1 MAFGR
6 SVASFSAVM
15 SGLRRLA
22 VAESSAAATG
32 CAQQHLAAPTLAS
45 LRSFVPAMA
54 CWSGPSSL
62 TAQLGL
68 AAAGHRHFAA
78 AAAAARA
85 GPAQQQAAATAG
97 EAEQQQ
103 GGGAAEEEETL
114 EQIRSRIFG
123 THIGRRWSLAL
134 VCVCVMCVCSTQR
147 TLLTPR
153 LLPPPPRL
161 LQAMG
166 CARGA
171 KSCDGR

>member
-1 MAFGR
+1 M
-6 SVASFSAVM
+6 ASFSAVM

-62 TAQLGL
+62 NAHLGL
-68 AAAGHRHFAA
+68 AGHRHFAA
-78 AAAAARA
+78 AAAAPPAR
-85 GPAQQQAAATAG
+85 QQAAAA

-103 GGGAAEEEETL
+103 HVEEEETL

-123 THIGRRWSLAL
+123 THIGRRSVWPGI
-134 VCVCVMCVCSTQR
+134 VV
-147 TLLTPR
+147 
-153 LLPPPPRL
+153 
-161 LQAMG
+161 G
-166 CARGA
+166 
-171 KSCDGR
+171 